1 MPRLLVRYEDLSLRH
16 SEATNIGEENILFPV
31 MAVVTAPIDLKDL
44 VPLLRRKDH
53 DGNGA
58 GILDLCML
66 STVIMPSRM
75 LRSYLRFVD
84 ATMITPVNNL
94 SGDGTAE
101 LNT

>member
-1 MPRLLVRYEDLSLRH
+1 MCIRDS
-16 SEATNIGEENILFPV
+16 
-31 MAVVTAPIDLKDL
+31 KDL

-101 LNT
+101 PNT